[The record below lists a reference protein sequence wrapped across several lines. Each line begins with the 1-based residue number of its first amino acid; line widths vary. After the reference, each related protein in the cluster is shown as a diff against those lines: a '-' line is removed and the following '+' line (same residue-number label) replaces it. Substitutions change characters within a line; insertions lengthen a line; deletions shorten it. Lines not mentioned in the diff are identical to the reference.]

1 MKTPEACAAFS
12 ESFLYVL
19 EPNKSPIFVS
29 ETPQRKRMQPNLGHT
44 KLSEPELINLLKKR
58 DDAAYVVMYDNY
70 SALLY
75 GVMKKIVT
83 QEADLENLMQD
94 CFIKIWKNIDSYDP
108 GKGKLATWLL
118 NIARNLAIDF
128 TRSRFFLQQRKNQEL
143 DHFVHLETEGSNT
156 KIKPDTIGVRQLVDK
171 LNPST
176 RQVIEWMYFDGYT
189 QQEIADKFG
198 IPLGTVKTRTRMGL
212 KELRTFF

>member
-12 ESFLYVL
+12 ESLLFALK
-19 EPNKSPIFVS
+19 PNISPIFVS
-29 ETPQRKRMQPNLGHT
+29 EKPQRKRMQPTPQHSQ
-44 KLSEPELINLLKKR
+44 LSEPELVNLLKEK
-58 DDAAYVVMYDNY
+58 DDAAYVVLYDNY

-75 GVMKKIVT
+75 GVMKKIVA
-83 QEADLENLMQD
+83 QEADLENLLQD
-94 CFIKIWKNIDSYDP
+94 CFVKIWKHIDSYDSS
-108 GKGKLATWLL
+108 KGKLATWLL

-128 TRSRFFLQQRKNQEL
+128 TRSRAFLQQRKNQEL
-143 DHFVHLETEGSNT
+143 EHFVHLESEGSNT
-156 KIKPDTIGVRQLVDK
+156 RIKPDTIGVKQLVEK

-189 QQEIADKFG
+189 QQEIADEFG

>member
-1 MKTPEACAAFS
+1 
-12 ESFLYVL
+12 
-19 EPNKSPIFVS
+19 
-29 ETPQRKRMQPNLGHT
+29 MQPNLGHT